1 MWRRVLPMAPEA
13 ARQEPPSRGGKSP
26 STRPLRLR
34 RQGPTAPDPG
44 ASSRRRSRRLLMH
57 LVMGGWTSA
66 TSRQFLKFFL
76 QPVESYMMCNMEVL
90 LKGRRK
96 VMVDSHKEERQIMF
110 VVNSFTYPAYGKFCN
125 DVQRHTTLKSEMNSF
140 TRGSFV
146 SYVSAQKAY
155 IEALDGWLSKFILTD
170 TICYSRGISLIVP
183 DRAGTPPL
191 VVITSGTPCCRRLDR
206 SSSLVTP
213 A

>member
-1 MWRRVLPMAPEA
+1 
-13 ARQEPPSRGGKSP
+13 
-26 STRPLRLR
+26 
-34 RQGPTAPDPG
+34 
-44 ASSRRRSRRLLMH
+44 MH
-57 LVMGGWTSA
+57 LVMAGVVIQSTFLMLASSLCCNLLLRRWTSA

-76 QPVESYMMCNMEVL
+76 QPVESYMMCKLAVL
-90 LKGRRK
+90 LNGRSFARARK
-96 VMVDSHKEERQIMF
+96 VMVDSHEEQRQIMF
-110 VVNSFTYPAYGKFCN
+110 ERF
-125 DVQRHTTLKSEMNSF
+125 
-140 TRGSFV
+140 SFV

-170 TICYSRGISLIVP
+170 TICYSRGISLIAP

-206 SSSLVTP
+206 SSALVSL

>member
-1 MWRRVLPMAPEA
+1 MIFQHLLCFQSVNLILLINGTTFTSLFPCVELMIDVVSLNQNTDAFSLLLDNF
-13 ARQEPPSRGGKSP
+13 AR
-26 STRPLRLR
+26 
-34 RQGPTAPDPG
+34 A
-44 ASSRRRSRRLLMH
+44 
-57 LVMGGWTSA
+57 
-66 TSRQFLKFFL
+66 
-76 QPVESYMMCNMEVL
+76 
-90 LKGRRK
+90 RK
-96 VMVDSHKEERQIMF
+96 VMVDSHEEERQIMF
-110 VVNSFTYPAYGKFCN
+110 VRF
-125 DVQRHTTLKSEMNSF
+125 
-140 TRGSFV
+140 SFV

-170 TICYSRGISLIVP
+170 TICYSRGISLIAP

>member
-1 MWRRVLPMAPEA
+1 MIFQHLLCFQSVNLILLINGTTFTSLFPCVELMIDVVSLNQNTDAFSLLLDNF
-13 ARQEPPSRGGKSP
+13 AR
-26 STRPLRLR
+26 
-34 RQGPTAPDPG
+34 A
-44 ASSRRRSRRLLMH
+44 
-57 LVMGGWTSA
+57 
-66 TSRQFLKFFL
+66 
-76 QPVESYMMCNMEVL
+76 
-90 LKGRRK
+90 RK